1 MILSPKKNVV
11 NMNELEEGS
20 SLSLQFDKRGG
31 LLPVVVQD
39 VNTLEILML
48 GYANQEAF
56 QKTLDVGMAT
66 FYSTSRQ
73 KLWTKGETSGD
84 YLKMA
89 NIKVDCDQDAIV
101 YQVIPQGK
109 GACHTGRAS
118 CFYRQLEN
126 GELTKD

>member
-20 SLSLQFDKRGG
+20 ALSLQFDKRGG

-109 GACHTGRAS
+109 GTCHTGRVS
-118 CFYRQLEN
+118 CFYRSMED
-126 GELTKD
+126 GKLTKS

>member
-1 MILSPKKNVV
+1 
-11 NMNELEEGS
+11 MNELEEGS

-39 VNTLEILML
+39 VNSLEILML
-48 GYANQEAF
+48 GYANREAF
-56 QKTLDVGMAT
+56 QRTLDLGMAT

-109 GACHTGRAS
+109 GACHTGRVS
-118 CFYRQLEN
+118 CFYRSMDN